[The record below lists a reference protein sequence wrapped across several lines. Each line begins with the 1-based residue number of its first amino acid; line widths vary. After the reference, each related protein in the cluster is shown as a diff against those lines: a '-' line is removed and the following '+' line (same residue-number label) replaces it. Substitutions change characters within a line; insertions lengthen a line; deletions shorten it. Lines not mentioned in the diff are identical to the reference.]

1 MWLDFLSGG
10 RGTRGQPDPEKRGL
24 PGIKVE
30 AIQDG
35 KVVGKAYTGNDG
47 SYAITGLAPG
57 AYKVRLS
64 PESFRQ
70 PFGGY
75 YWLGRDFIIPAL
87 ILAYVWI
94 NTGFAVMMIGAGLS
108 SINRDLL
115 EAARTEGANEW
126 QVFRYITIPSLMPVL
141 VVIFVRAI
149 ISVLKIFDLILVVA
163 PEPVRADATVLALE
177 MWNAAFGGMN
187 DHGLGSALATILFL
201 LILPVMLSNIRRFRL
216 EQQ

>member
-1 MWLDFLSGG
+1 
-10 RGTRGQPDPEKRGL
+10 
-24 PGIKVE
+24 VE
-30 AIQDG
+30 AVKDG
-35 KVVGKAYTGNDG
+35 KVVATAYTGNDG
-47 SYAITGLAPG
+47 SYALTGLAPG
-57 AYKVRLS
+57 AYTIRLS
-64 PESFRQ
+64 ADSFRQ

-87 ILAYVWI
+87 IIAYVWI

-126 QVFRYITIPSLMPVL
+126 QVFRYVTIPALMPV
-141 VVIFVRAI
+141 VTVIFVRGI
-149 ISVLKIFDLILVVA
+149 ISVLKIFDLVLVVA

-216 EQQ
+216 DQQ